1 MSGKEKKSSSS
12 NKSSSKDKS
21 HSKGRDSS
29 KVRDP
34 NAWKA
39 YEKNLKSIL
48 SKSQSPELLEFPK
61 DDIRIVTKPRDA
73 FIPVSQ
79 NLKSRSKFHFQSRI

>member
-12 NKSSSKDKS
+12 HRSSK
-21 HSKGRDSS
+21 SKQQPKEKRPGSG

-39 YEKNLKSIL
+39 YEKNLKGII

-61 DDIRIVTKPRDA
+61 DDIRVLTKSRDA

-79 NLKSRSKFHFQSRI
+79 SI

>member
-1 MSGKEKKSSSS
+1 MSGKEKSSSH
-12 NKSSSKDKS
+12 KSSKDKLHHKEKRPGS
-21 HSKGRDSS
+21 G

-48 SKSQSPELLEFPK
+48 AKSQSPDLLEFPK
-61 DDIRIVTKPRDA
+61 DDIRITTKSRDA
-73 FIPVSQ
+73 FIPVS
-79 NLKSRSKFHFQSRI
+79 